1 MKSENVYIVDGKIY
15 DIILIDKL
23 KNDFQYENII
33 NNKIE
38 YNDIEDIN
46 QKLLYIYMNFEKIEK
61 FNFDDIDDSDLP
73 F

>member
-15 DIILIDKL
+15 DIKLIDKL